1 MSNRKTTVLIVEDE
15 SIVAED
21 IETSLLE
28 LGYEVAA
35 KTGSAKNAIELARK
49 HRPDLVLMDIVLKGE
64 QDGVHAAGQ
73 IASQFD
79 IPVVFLTAYSD
90 KSTLNR
96 AKLTDPFGYITKPF
110 QDKDLSIAIELA
122 LFKHQQQK
130 VLKENRSRL
139 DTTLKSI
146 GDPVITTDK
155 NCRVTFL
162 NLAAQ
167 VLTGWSED
175 EIIGKPVQDI
185 FKLKDPRTFEELV
198 CPVTQAIETG
208 NSVSLEG
215 WFLLTRKDGSTLPV
229 GDCIAPI
236 KNERGDTLGA
246 VLIFQNMTWHE
257 KADLRSKR
265 FIEELKRSNT
275 ELSTFAATASH
286 DLQEPLRKVIAF
298 GELLKQSAPDLDE
311 QQEDYMERMRNATRR
326 MQDFIR
332 NLQEYSKVAT
342 TKTRAFE
349 TVDLRLVVSDVLA
362 SLETRIKYGARMD
375 IGKLPVIEA
384 NRFRME
390 QLFLNLIGNALKFH
404 TKDNI
409 PEVRIE
415 SLWNPEGKWEITVKD
430 NGIGF
435 DEVHAQR
442 IFEPFERLCG
452 RSQYEGNGIGLS
464 ICKKI
469 VENHKGHISVK
480 SQPGK
485 GSSFIVTLP
494 EKQT

>member
-1 MSNRKTTVLIVEDE
+1 MSNRKTTILIVEDE
-15 SIVAED
+15 SIVAEG

-79 IPVVFLTAYSD
+79 IPVIFLTAYSD

-167 VLTGWSED
+167 ILTGWSED

-185 FKLKDPRTFEELV
+185 FKLKDPKTLEELV
-198 CPVTQAIETG
+198 CLVTQAIETG

-215 WFLLTRKDGSTLPV
+215 RFLLTRKDGSTLPV

-236 KNERGDTLGA
+236 KNERGDVLGA

-275 ELSTFAATASH
+275 ELSTFAATAAH

-298 GELLKQSAPDLDE
+298 GNLLNQSIPDPDE
-311 QQEDYMERMRNATRR
+311 QQQDYLGRMQNATRR
-326 MQDFIR
+326 MQEFIKS
-332 NLQEYSKVAT
+332 LQEFSNVTTSKI
-342 TKTRAFE
+342 RLFE
-349 TVDLRLVVSDVLA
+349 TVDLHLVVSDVLA
-362 SLETRIKYGARMD
+362 NLETRIKQTGARVEV
-375 IGKLPVIEA
+375 GKLPVIEA

-404 TKDNI
+404 VKDNI

-452 RSQYEGNGIGLS
+452 RSQYEGNGIGLA
-464 ICKKI
+464 ICKSI
-469 VENHKGHISVK
+469 VENHNGLIAVK

-494 EKQT
+494 EKK